1 MDVHMPFKDGFQ
13 ATRDIR
19 QFEGENRHTP
29 IVALTA
35 IALPGDR
42 EKCLESG
49 MDNYLSK
56 PFKKDDLFSVLATYL
71 KPSKA

>member
-1 MDVHMPFKDGFQ
+1 MPFKDGFQ

-42 EKCLESG
+42 EKCLDAG

-56 PFKKDDLFSVLATYL
+56 PFKKDDLFSVLALYL
-71 KPSKA
+71 KPVTS